1 MAEREGFEPSVPRLA
16 AHAISSRAPSA
27 NSDISPDMLFCRSE
41 PADHPTARSKY
52 NDCPAVVPVR
62 SGPMFL
68 HHHAALGTFLV
79 AHPPAYL
86 VNQRAVDFL
95 AERVGFE
102 PTCMHYIRKKINA
115 FSAPHVKPCMSLV
128 ILSKKCTTS
137 GYKINFSVKKTKRTP
152 VDLLTTDEFGYP
164 TMTVAGKLSP
174 GHPSI
179 ASTAPPR

>member
-1 MAEREGFEPSVPRLA
+1 
-16 AHAISSRAPSA
+16 
-27 NSDISPDMLFCRSE
+27 
-41 PADHPTARSKY
+41 
-52 NDCPAVVPVR
+52 
-62 SGPMFL
+62 MFL

-174 GHPSI
+174 GHPHGFDYLGVGRVSRVFGVRRPPKAWDDM
-179 ASTAPPR
+179 ASLEIVDS